1 MARLRT
7 FAPVPHSPATN
18 QHWWTE
24 AVVYQIYVRSFAD
37 SDGDGIGDLDG
48 IRARLDHLV
57 ELGVDAFWLNPCYP
71 SPQLDHGYDV
81 ADYTDIEPDYGDLA
95 TYDRLVTEATARGL
109 RVVMDVVPNHCSSE
123 HPWFRAALAA
133 PRGSSE
139 RARFYFRDGR
149 NGGTDPPNNWHA
161 VFGGSAWTPVGDGQW
176 YLGTFTPHQPDF
188 DHTCRDVEELF
199 AGALRFWFDRGAD
212 GFRVDAV
219 TPVGKAA
226 ELPDAPPAP
235 EGLRETDVAFQNP
248 YTTFRPEGH
257 DVWRRWRRTIDD
269 YMAEHPDRDLMM
281 VAEAYTPRRPDLLM
295 EFARPDEFHQCFSFD
310 LLLNPWDAASIRQAI
325 GDQLLLLDERQI
337 VPTWTLNNHD
347 CQRIVTRLGR
357 ADATEPHSYSGN
369 PMVYTD
375 APVDEHVGR
384 RRARAQIAMLLALPG
399 SVYLYQG
406 EELGLPEV
414 LDLPADA
421 RQDPVFARTGGAEI
435 GRDGCRVPIPW
446 TTDPAGSHGFS
457 PPHGNAPPWLP
468 QPEGWGGLALDAQR
482 GVAGSMFEHYRELLA
497 LRRRL
502 AVPQGAS
509 AELVDVGDGLVGVRR
524 GDLLAVLN
532 PTAEARAAD
541 GTAGMQVVVSS
552 APLDGEPSGDV
563 VVPAD
568 SAVWLLGARR

>member
-1 MARLRT
+1 M
-7 FAPVPHSPATN
+7 
-18 QHWWTE
+18 
-24 AVVYQIYVRSFAD
+24 YQIYVRSFVD
-37 SDGDGIGDLDG
+37 SNGDGIGDLDG

-81 ADYTDIEPDYGDLA
+81 ADYADIEPAYGDLA
-95 TYDRLVTEATARGL
+95 TYDRLVAEARARGL
-109 RVVMDVVPNHCSSE
+109 RVVMDVVPNHCSSK
-123 HPWFRAALAA
+123 HPWFQAALAA
-133 PRGSSE
+133 APGSRE

-149 NGGTDPPNNWHA
+149 EGGTAPPNNWHA
-161 VFGGSAWTPVGDGQW
+161 VFGGSAWTAVGDGQW

-188 DHTCRDVEELF
+188 DHTCPDVEDMF
-199 AGALRFWFDRGAD
+199 DDVLRFWFDRGAD

-235 EGLRETDVAFQNP
+235 EGLRETDIAFQNP

-257 DVWRRWRRTIDD
+257 DVWRRWRRTIDA

-295 EFARPDEFHQCFSFD
+295 EFARPDQFHQCFSFD
-310 LLLNPWDAASIRQAI
+310 LLLNPWDSSAIRQAI
-325 GDQLLLLDERQI
+325 EDQLVLLHEHAL

-375 APVDEHVGR
+375 APVDEAVGR
-384 RRARAQIAMLLALPG
+384 TRARAQITLLLALPG

-414 LDLPADA
+414 LDLPPEA
-421 RQDPVFARTGGAEI
+421 RQDPVFARTNGHEI

-446 TTDPAGSHGFS
+446 TADPAGSFGFS
-457 PPHGNAPPWLP
+457 PADSTAAPWLP
-468 QPEGWGGLALDAQR
+468 QPEGWGELALDAQR
-482 GVAGSMFEHYRELLA
+482 GVAGSVFEHYRELLA
-497 LRRRL
+497 LRRRH
-502 AVPQGAS
+502 AVPQGPA
-509 AELVDVGDGLVGVRR
+509 AEVIDAGDDLVALRR
-524 GDLLAVLN
+524 GDLLVVLN
-532 PTAEARAAD
+532 PTSVPIAVA
-541 GTAGMQVVVSS
+541 GTAGMQVLIAST
-552 APLDGEPSGDV
+552 PLGEGTDTDDV
-563 VVPAD
+563 IVPPDTAL
-568 SAVWLLGARR
+568 WLLRPPGSAGSAHR